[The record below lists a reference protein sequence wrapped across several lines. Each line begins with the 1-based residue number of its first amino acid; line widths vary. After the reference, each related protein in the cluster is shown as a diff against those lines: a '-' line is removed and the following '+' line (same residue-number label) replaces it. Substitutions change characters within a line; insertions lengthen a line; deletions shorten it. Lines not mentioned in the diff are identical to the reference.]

1 MGYGRDEAKNLTR
14 NLKVEDEI
22 SRTPER
28 REQEGGWIGN
38 SFFPFF
44 IHYLLVGTFLVLAVA
59 FIIG

>member
-1 MGYGRDEAKNLTR
+1 MTR

-38 SFFPFF
+38 GFFLSL
-44 IHYLLVGTFLVLAVA
+44 YTTY
-59 FIIG
+59 